1 MLPEH
6 LCLADTA
13 YQGIAQL
20 HPSSCTPTNKPRRR
34 QLAQAQRQHNRLLA
48 PLRVVAEHVNRQF
61 KSPADFGS
69 RVTGIGGVLVY
80 LSKELPRS
88 STLNLLSLD
97 SRKRFIRGTL
107 RMGN

>member
-6 LCLADTA
+6 LCLPDTT

-48 PLRVVAEHVNRQF
+48 LLLVVAEHVNRQLN
-61 KSPADFGS
+61 SPADFGS
-69 RVTGIGGVLVY
+69 RVTGIEAGVLGLRFKGIAALVNF
-80 LSKELPRS
+80 ELAL
-88 STLNLLSLD
+88 T
-97 SRKRFIRGTL
+97 
-107 RMGN
+107 